1 MSRYT
6 CMESALMTM
15 PSKSVARRI
24 ASADLP
30 PAVGPP
36 TTTTGLRAASPRGGT
51 TPSRLCAFDASLIP
65 ALAMTF
71 VLSLICAPDAAELTP
86 ALLDRVNHGL
96 AAAGANARPALWLAP
111 ERAAE
116 IAFEGDGDAVRAEL
130 RRRLADVAIDI
141 NVLPAA
147 GRRKK
152 LLLSD
157 MDATAIIG
165 ETLDELS
172 TFTPHKAE
180 IDNLTRQSVNGLMSF
195 TETLIARME
204 LMRGVTEDALAKTWD
219 KVEPTPGMK
228 VAIATMRA
236 NGAYT
241 ALVSG
246 GFTYFTSR
254 VRDLIGFDCDVAN
267 DLEMADGRLTG
278 RIPPPI
284 VDPAGKVAA
293 LRRLT
298 AARGLAPD
306 RTLAIG
312 DGSNDIPMLQAA
324 GLGIAFCGKPKVK
337 QAVPVWLDH
346 AGPTGLLY
354 LQGYRRTEFVGE

>member
-1 MSRYT
+1 VR
-6 CMESALMTM
+6 
-15 PSKSVARRI
+15 
-24 ASADLP
+24 
-30 PAVGPP
+30 
-36 TTTTGLRAASPRGGT
+36 
-51 TPSRLCAFDASLIP
+51 
-65 ALAMTF
+65 
-71 VLSLICAPDAAELTP
+71 
-86 ALLDRVNHGL
+86 
-96 AAAGANARPALWLAP
+96 ARPLTWLDP

-116 IAFEGDGDAVRAEL
+116 IAFDGDDLAVLEEL
-130 RRRLADVAIDI
+130 RRRLVDVPVDI
-141 NVLPAA
+141 NVLRAE

-157 MDATAIIG
+157 MDATAIVG

-172 TFTPHKAE
+172 TYTPHKAE

-195 TETLIARME
+195 TETLVARMQ
-204 LMRGVTEDALAKTWD
+204 LMRGLPVDTLAKTWST
-219 KVEPTPGMK
+219 VQPMPGMK
-228 VAIATMRA
+228 IAIATMRA
-236 NGAYT
+236 HGAYT

-298 AARGLAPD
+298 AERGLAPD

>member
-1 MSRYT
+1 
-6 CMESALMTM
+6 MTY
-15 PSKSVARRI
+15 
-24 ASADLP
+24 
-30 PAVGPP
+30 
-36 TTTTGLRAASPRGGT
+36 
-51 TPSRLCAFDASLIP
+51 
-65 ALAMTF
+65 

-86 ALLDRVNHGL
+86 ALIERVNRGL
-96 AAAGANARPALWLAP
+96 DAAGARARPLAWLDP

-116 IAFEGDGDAVRAEL
+116 IAFEGDDMAVLAEL
-130 RRRLADVAIDI
+130 RRRLMDVPVDI
-141 NVLPAA
+141 NVLRAD

-172 TFTPHKAE
+172 TYTPHKAE

-195 TETLIARME
+195 TETLVARMQ
-204 LMRGVTEDALAKTWD
+204 LMRGLPVDALAKTWGT
-219 KVEPTPGMK
+219 VQPTPGMK

-236 NGAYT
+236 HGART

-254 VRDLIGFDCDVAN
+254 VRDLIGFDCDIAN
-267 DLEMADGRLTG
+267 DLEIVDGKLTG
-278 RIPPPI
+278 RVPSPI

-293 LRRLT
+293 LQRL
-298 AARGLAPD
+298 ARERGVALPA
-306 RTLAIG
+306 TLAIG
-312 DGSNDIPMLQAA
+312 DGSNDIPMLQQA

-337 QAVPVWLDH
+337 QAIAVWLDH

-354 LQGYRRTEFVGE
+354 LQGYKREEFVEA

>member
-1 MSRYT
+1 
-6 CMESALMTM
+6 MTM
-15 PSKSVARRI
+15 PSRSRASRA

-30 PAVGPP
+30 LAVGPAM
-36 TTTTGLRAASPRGGT
+36 TRTGLCPC
-51 TPSRLCAFDASLIP
+51 PASLIP
-65 ALAMTF
+65 PLAMTF

-86 ALLDRVNHGL
+86 SLIERVNHAL
-96 AAAGANARPALWLAP
+96 EAADAYVQPITWLDP

-116 IAFEGDGDAVRAEL
+116 IAFDGNDAAVLEEV
-130 RRRLADVAIDI
+130 RRRLVEVPVDV

-172 TFTPHKAE
+172 TFTSHKAA

-195 TETLIARME
+195 TETLVARME
-204 LMRGVTEDALAKTWD
+204 LMRGLPEDALAKTWS

-228 VAIATMRA
+228 IAITTMRA
-236 NGAYT
+236 KGAYT

-246 GFTYFTSR
+246 GFTFFTSR
-254 VRDLIGFDCDVAN
+254 VRDLIGFDCDIAN
-267 DLEMADGRLTG
+267 DLELVDGRLTG

-284 VDPAGKVAA
+284 IDPAGKVEA

-298 AARGLAPD
+298 AERELTID
-306 RTLAIG
+306 QTLAIG
-312 DGSNDIPMLQAA
+312 DGSNDIPMLKEA

-337 QAVPVWLDH
+337 QMVPVWLDY

-354 LQGYRRTEFVGE
+354 LQGYKRSEFAED

>member
-1 MSRYT
+1 
-6 CMESALMTM
+6 
-15 PSKSVARRI
+15 
-24 ASADLP
+24 
-30 PAVGPP
+30 
-36 TTTTGLRAASPRGGT
+36 
-51 TPSRLCAFDASLIP
+51 
-65 ALAMTF
+65 MTF

-86 ALLDRVNHGL
+86 ALVERVNHGID
-96 AAAGANARPALWLAP
+96 AAGARAWPIAWLDP

-116 IAFEGDGDAVRAEL
+116 IAFDGDDAAVLAEL
-130 RRRLADVAIDI
+130 RRRLADVPVDI
-141 NVLPAA
+141 NVLRAA

-157 MDATAIIG
+157 MDATAIVG

-195 TETLIARME
+195 TDTLVARME
-204 LMRGVTEDALAKTWD
+204 LMRGLSVDALAATWS
-219 KVEPTPGMK
+219 KVESMPGMK

-236 NGAYT
+236 HGAYT

-246 GFTYFTSR
+246 GFSYFTGR
-254 VRDLIGFDCDVAN
+254 VRELIGFDCDIGN
-267 DLEMADGRLTG
+267 ELEIIDGKLTG
-278 RIPPPI
+278 RIPPPV

-293 LRRLT
+293 LQRLSRE
-298 AARGLAPD
+298 RGIAQPE
-306 RTLAIG
+306 TLAIG
-312 DGSNDIPMLQAA
+312 DGSNDIPMLQQA

-337 QAVPVWLDH
+337 QAIPVWLDH

-354 LQGYRRTEFVGE
+354 LQGYRHSEFVVEG

>member
-1 MSRYT
+1 
-6 CMESALMTM
+6 
-15 PSKSVARRI
+15 
-24 ASADLP
+24 
-30 PAVGPP
+30 
-36 TTTTGLRAASPRGGT
+36 
-51 TPSRLCAFDASLIP
+51 
-65 ALAMTF
+65 MTF

-86 ALLDRVNHGL
+86 ALIERVNHGL
-96 AAAGANARPALWLAP
+96 QAADAQTGPIAWLDP

-116 IAFEGDGDAVRAEL
+116 IPFDGDDAAVLLEVRQ
-130 RRRLADVAIDI
+130 RLSDVPVDV
-141 NVLPAA
+141 NVLGAA

-195 TETLIARME
+195 TETLVARMA
-204 LMRGVTEDALAKTWD
+204 LMRGLPVDALAQTWR

-228 VAIATMRA
+228 TAIATMRA
-236 NGAYT
+236 HGAYT

-267 DLEMADGRLTG
+267 ELEVVDGRLTG
-278 RIPPPI
+278 LIPPPI

-298 AARGLAPD
+298 GERRLAQPE
-306 RTLAIG
+306 TLAIG
-312 DGSNDIPMLQAA
+312 DGSNDIPMLQEA

-337 QAVPVWLDH
+337 QAIPIWLDH

-354 LQGYRRTEFVGE
+354 LQGYKRSAFVEDVAS

>member
-1 MSRYT
+1 
-6 CMESALMTM
+6 
-15 PSKSVARRI
+15 
-24 ASADLP
+24 
-30 PAVGPP
+30 
-36 TTTTGLRAASPRGGT
+36 
-51 TPSRLCAFDASLIP
+51 
-65 ALAMTF
+65 MTF

-86 ALLDRVNHGL
+86 ALLERVNHGL
-96 AAAGANARPALWLAP
+96 DAAGARVQPAVWLDP

-116 IAFEGDGDAVRAEL
+116 IAFEGDDSAVLDEL
-130 RRRLADVAIDI
+130 RRRLIDAPIDV
-141 NVLPAA
+141 NVLHLA

-195 TETLIARME
+195 TETLIARIA
-204 LMRGVTEDALAKTWD
+204 LMRGISEDALAKTWD
-219 KVEPTPGMK
+219 KVEATPGMA

-246 GFTYFTSR
+246 GFTYFTGR

-267 DLEMADGRLTG
+267 DLELAEGRLTG

-298 AARGLAPD
+298 AERGLTPD
-306 RTLAIG
+306 QTLAIG
-312 DGSNDIPMLQAA
+312 DGSNDIPMLHEA

-337 QAVPVWLDH
+337 QAIPVWLDH

-354 LQGYRRTEFVGE
+354 LQGYRRADFVTRD

>member
-1 MSRYT
+1 
-6 CMESALMTM
+6 
-15 PSKSVARRI
+15 
-24 ASADLP
+24 
-30 PAVGPP
+30 
-36 TTTTGLRAASPRGGT
+36 
-51 TPSRLCAFDASLIP
+51 
-65 ALAMTF
+65 MTF

-86 ALLDRVNHGL
+86 ALIERVNHGL
-96 AAAGANARPALWLAP
+96 EAADARRQAIAWLDP

-116 IAFEGDGDAVRAEL
+116 IAFDGDDAAALEEI
-130 RRRLADVAIDI
+130 RRRLIDLPIDV
-141 NVLPAA
+141 NVLRAE

-172 TFTPHKAE
+172 AFTPHKAQ

-195 TETLIARME
+195 TETLVARME
-204 LMRGVTEDALAKTWD
+204 LMRGLPVDALAQTWT
-219 KVEPTPGMK
+219 KVEPTPGMRTA
-228 VAIATMRA
+228 VATMRA
-236 NGAYT
+236 HGAYT

-254 VRDLIGFDCDVAN
+254 VRALIGFDRDIAN
-267 DLEMADGRLTG
+267 DLELAGGRLTG

-284 VDPAGKVAA
+284 VDPAGKVEA
-293 LRRLT
+293 LRRL
-298 AARGLAPD
+298 AAERGLAQPE
-306 RTLAIG
+306 TLAIG
-312 DGSNDIPMLQAA
+312 DGSNDIPMLKEA

-337 QAVPVWLDH
+337 QAIPVWLDY

-354 LQGYRRTEFVGE
+354 LQGYRRSEFVED